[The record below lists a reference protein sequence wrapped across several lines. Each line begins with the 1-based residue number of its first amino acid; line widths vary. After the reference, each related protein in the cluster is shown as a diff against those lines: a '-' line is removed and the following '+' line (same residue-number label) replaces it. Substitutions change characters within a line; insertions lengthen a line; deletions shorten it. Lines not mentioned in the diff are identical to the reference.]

1 MHVIGDAVLETT
13 LFLTEMMIMIRWR
26 KPLGSP
32 RRRRHRGVVT
42 LEYLVLLTVVGI
54 GSIVGLA
61 LVRNA
66 LVTELNDVAT
76 AITQLNN
83 PAYVQPTHPTCGI
96 VFTNPSGDGG

>member
-1 MHVIGDAVLETT
+1 MLRK
-13 LFLTEMMIMIRWR
+13 LIRTF
-26 KPLGSP
+26 GSS
-32 RRRRHRGVVT
+32 RRRRHRGIVTIEYLLLVT
-42 LEYLVLLTVVGI
+42 LVGI

-83 PAYVQPTHPTCGI
+83 PAYVQPTHPTCTI
-96 VFTNPSGDGG
+96 EFTPPSGGGG

>member
-1 MHVIGDAVLETT
+1 
-13 LFLTEMMIMIRWR
+13 MIRKLTR
-26 KPLGSP
+26 TIGTY
-32 RRRRHRGVVT
+32 RRRRHRGIVTMEYLLLVT
-42 LEYLVLLTVVGI
+42 LVGI

-83 PAYVQPTHPTCGI
+83 PAYVQPTHPTCDI
-96 VFTNPSGDGG
+96 VFTAPSGGGG

>member
-1 MHVIGDAVLETT
+1 MLRKR
-13 LFLTEMMIMIRWR
+13 IRMF
-26 KPLGSP
+26 GSS
-32 RRRRHRGVVT
+32 RRRHRGIVTIEYLLLVT
-42 LEYLVLLTVVGI
+42 LVGI

-83 PAYVQPTHPTCGI
+83 PAYVQPTHDVCTI
-96 VFTNPSGDGG
+96 EFTPPSGNGG

>member
-1 MHVIGDAVLETT
+1 MLRK
-13 LFLTEMMIMIRWR
+13 LTRTF
-26 KPLGSP
+26 GTV
-32 RRRRHRGVVT
+32 RRRHRGIVTIEYLLLVT
-42 LEYLVLLTVVGI
+42 LVGI

-83 PAYVQPTHPTCGI
+83 PAYVQPIHPICTI
-96 VFTNPSGDGG
+96 EFTPPSGGGG